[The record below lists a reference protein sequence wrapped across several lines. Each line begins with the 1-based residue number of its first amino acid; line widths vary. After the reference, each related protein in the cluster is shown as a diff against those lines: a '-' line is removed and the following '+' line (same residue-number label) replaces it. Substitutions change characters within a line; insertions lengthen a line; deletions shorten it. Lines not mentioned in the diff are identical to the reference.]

1 MRKINIANAKGRNA
15 EIGFKAFTQT
25 KNVTYVDSQNK
36 SVSNQKIIKATID
49 SSYATIS
56 AANEGDTVKIAQ
68 AIINNDPEIDLEF
81 VGKFIG
87 KTSRVFIDPNNN
99 LVYSI
104 NKTEK
109 VFDNKG
115 ELKEEREPK
124 HLPANIISDIPIKWS
139 GKLFKKKDVYNK
151 FVFIRKYQ
159 LQHDSGLTYDF
170 LFDMAKKLHEEDA
183 LMLMGSGK
191 GTGPLVFQDGGKPFR
206 AFLEGRIKN
215 DEYLLIM
222 HISNL
227 ELKPLPKND

>member
-1 MRKINIANAKGRNA
+1 MRKINIANQKGRNA
-15 EIGFKAFTQT
+15 EIGFKAFTQV
-25 KNVTYVDSQNK
+25 KKATYVDNQNK
-36 SVSNQKIIKATID
+36 STSSKKIIKATVD
-49 SSYATIS
+49 SSYSTIS
-56 AANEGDTVKIAQ
+56 EANEADPIKIAQ
-68 AIINNDPEIDLEF
+68 ALINNDPEIDLELI
-81 VGKFIG
+81 GKFIG
-87 KTSRVFIDPNNN
+87 KTSRVFIDPNSN

-139 GKLFKKKDVYNK
+139 GKLFKKKDAYNK

-170 LFDMAKKLHEEDA
+170 LFDMAKKLHDEDA

-206 AFLEGRIKN
+206 AFLEGRVKGE
-215 DEYLLIM
+215 EYLLIM

-227 ELKPLPKND
+227 ELKPLPTHD

>member
-87 KTSRVFIDPNNN
+87 KTSRVFIDSNNN

>member
-87 KTSRVFIDPNNN
+87 KTSRVFIDSNNN

-206 AFLEGRIKN
+206 AFLEGRIKD

>member
-1 MRKINIANAKGRNA
+1 MRKINISNEKGRNA
-15 EIGFKAFTQT
+15 EIGFTPFTQT
-25 KNVTYVDSQNK
+25 KQTAYVDQENQ
-36 SVSNQKIIKATID
+36 SVSSKKIIKATVN
-49 SSYATIS
+49 SSYDAIS
-56 AANEGDTVKIAQ
+56 DANDGDQAKIVEAL
-68 AIINNDPEIDLEF
+68 INNDPEVDIEL

-87 KTSRVFIDPNNN
+87 KTSRVFIDEHSN

-104 NKTEK
+104 KKTEK
-109 VFDNKG
+109 VFNNKG
-115 ELKEEREPK
+115 ELTEERTPR

-139 GKLFKKKDVYNK
+139 GKLFKKKEVFNK

-170 LFDMAKKLHEEDA
+170 LFDMAKKLHDA
-183 LMLMGSGK
+183 DSLMLMGSGN

-206 AFLEGRIKN
+206 AFMEGRIKDN
-215 DEYLLIM
+215 QYLLIL